1 MQGGSKTLPPL
12 QTAGGMQEVRVLSE
26 ADVLRLIVSSN
37 LPAAK
42 RFERWVFEEWYRPG
56 KVHLTM
62 SA

>member
-1 MQGGSKTLPPL
+1 
-12 QTAGGMQEVRVLSE
+12 MQEVRVLSE